1 MHVLWSIKLMVRV
14 AFLEVTVF
22 ETFCMDA
29 RIHWIFTA
37 FHDFFHSLHNFI
49 SLSELK
55 FDFLAYLIA
64 SSYTSFYVLLLC
76 SEVVIVEILTTWI

>member
-1 MHVLWSIKLMVRV
+1 MHVLWCIELVVRV

-37 FHDFFHSLHNFI
+37 LHDFFHSLHNFF

-55 FDFLAYLIA
+55 FDFLANLIA
-64 SSYTSFYVLLLC
+64 SSYTSFNVLLLC
-76 SEVVIVEILTTWI
+76 SEVVIVEVLTTWI